1 MAQLSSE
8 QHAAVA
14 QWAAD
19 GANLND
25 IQQRLKSEF
34 NVNLTYL
41 DARLLMLDLQV
52 KIKDKPK
59 PIEPAAEPTP
69 APVSEAAPSGVTV
82 GVDEVT
88 LPGAMISGRVTFSDG
103 KTAVWFIDAQGRP
116 GMKAPEPGYQPPPGD
131 MPIFQTELD
140 RVLSQAG
147 F

>member
-1 MAQLSSE
+1 MAQLSPE
-8 QHAAVA
+8 QHAAVT

-34 NVNLTYL
+34 NVTMTYL

-52 KIKDKPK
+52 KLKDKPK
-59 PIEPAAEPTP
+59 PVEP
-69 APVSEAAPSGVTV
+69 VVEAAPQPIPAAPGGVTV

-103 KTAVWFIDAQGRP
+103 KSAAWFIDAQGRP
-116 GMKAPEPGYQPPPGD
+116 GMKAPEPGYQPPAGD
-131 MPIFQTELD
+131 MPIFQAELD
-140 RVLSQAG
+140 RVLMQAG